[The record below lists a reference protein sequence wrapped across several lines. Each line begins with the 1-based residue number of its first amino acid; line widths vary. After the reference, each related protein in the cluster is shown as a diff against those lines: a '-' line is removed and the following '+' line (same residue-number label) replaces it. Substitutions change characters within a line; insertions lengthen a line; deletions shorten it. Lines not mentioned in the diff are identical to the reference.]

1 MNGLHTQFGYKSILF
16 SCYKMEHFCYEL
28 KWFLVVV
35 FGNFVSHSTIPNG
48 EDNSKLLKPGTALSL
63 SEIFLGSG
71 SSIELNTVCGLK
83 SRENAEK
90 SFRRLSFERL
100 KLQKNN
106 IYIWKPLNSGFWSYV
121 QLCGGNN
128 HSFYLMLVRPQNA
141 THKGANNS
149 RVQGFYSKIIY
160 EALGYY

>member
-1 MNGLHTQFGYKSILF
+1 MSCLEILF
-16 SCYKMEHFCYEL
+16 LIQRYLMAKTIQNSWSL
-28 KWFLVVV
+28 AP
-35 FGNFVSHSTIPNG
+35 HSPWC
-48 EDNSKLLKPGTALSL
+48 PL

-160 EALGYY
+160 KALGYY